1 MSKILIVAMNLN
13 SGGAERQTVS
23 IAKALKTLGHDVTV
37 ICYSPGDFYQS
48 DLEDAGVKVV
58 LALEDN
64 YFSRLIKIR
73 RHIRKGGYSS
83 VVSLLVTPNLI
94 NLLSAIGGRKWK
106 VVIGE
111 RSAKSSFFT
120 SLKGHVIKYLLR
132 FADHLVCNSQNAT
145 EMWREYAPRYSNK
158 IECIY
163 NLINDITPESKYI
176 PLEYGRVNVVVAA
189 SYQPLKNMHRLI
201 LAIANLSAEERR
213 RIHIDWYGQ
222 IYVAEYGTKPYDD
235 ALALIQEN
243 DLVDVISLN
252 PPVKNIYDYMHK
264 ADAIA
269 LVSEVEG
276 LPNVI
281 CEALMLGKPVIMSN
295 VSDYKVL
302 VGNENGFVCKYD
314 EVDSITRAFRALIS
328 LSCEEILNKGKLSR
342 ELYESEFA
350 NRVILDNWIKVI
362 L

>member
-1 MSKILIVAMNLN
+1 
-13 SGGAERQTVS
+13 
-23 IAKALKTLGHDVTV
+23 
-37 ICYSPGDFYQS
+37 
-48 DLEDAGVKVV
+48 
-58 LALEDN
+58 
-64 YFSRLIKIR
+64 
-73 RHIRKGGYSS
+73 
-83 VVSLLVTPNLI
+83 
-94 NLLSAIGGRKWK
+94 

-145 EMWREYAPRYSNK
+145 EMWREYAPRYSHK

-222 IYVAEYGTKPYDD
+222 IYVADYGTKPYDD

-243 DLVDVISLN
+243 NLVDVISLN

-295 VSDYKVL
+295 VSFFFFLLIDIAS
-302 VGNENGFVCKYD
+302 
-314 EVDSITRAFRALIS
+314 VDISSTACSNLFLLLIS
-328 LSCEEILNKGKLSR
+328 MFKRLVYSSIKESTSAIVSLNKPCSSNLNSLR
-342 ELYESEFA
+342 
-350 NRVILDNWIKVI
+350 
-362 L
+362 